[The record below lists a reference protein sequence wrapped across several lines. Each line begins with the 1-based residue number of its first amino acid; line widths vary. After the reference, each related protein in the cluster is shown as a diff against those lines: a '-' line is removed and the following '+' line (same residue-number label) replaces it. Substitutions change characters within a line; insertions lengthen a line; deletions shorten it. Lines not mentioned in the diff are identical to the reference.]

1 MASKEEI
8 QKKNIEEA
16 NELLSEQINLTA
28 ALNDSMSFLLKIY
41 KEKGTLDKQSLD
53 LSKQAINI
61 TKNLKSEYES
71 IKDVEKDISKNK
83 KTQNDINKQVRS
95 LEKQGGQ
102 ALKDEISML
111 KTKESSLAKAQE
123 KLAKMES
130 DKKLGKKV
138 DEALYKQAQDTLIKK
153 EEQLRVANEILTPEA
168 QQVLLLTDAGKVL
181 EDNNKYLDEQLR
193 RQENLNK
200 SSSLFTSTL
209 MGANK
214 ALGKLGFGNLSSK
227 LGLEAA
233 SKKAE
238 ELTYTLTEGGKK
250 SLGMFG
256 KLRVGV
262 ASFGAAL
269 KSALGPMAL
278 IGMAVSLFNKFKEI
292 GKEAAEAMK
301 AVDQST
307 KDLGRDLGVS
317 NKVATQVAGSAMS
330 IGSAMGVT
338 SDIAI
343 GSAKSIYSAL
353 DGAEQVSKKTLGT
366 FMKLNIFAG
375 MSADSLAGVYKF
387 AKLSG
392 EEASTVAENIATTA
406 QESIKTQKVN
416 VSMKQ
421 VMDGVSKTSNIMKL
435 NFGGSAKGLTE
446 AFIASKKLGLELG
459 KVEDIANSLL
469 NIEDSIAAEME
480 AELLTGKDLN
490 LEKAREAALNN
501 DTKGLMEEIANQF
514 GSIEDFQKM
523 NRIQQEAFA
532 KSIGMSR
539 EGLADMLVASKE
551 NQATNT
557 KNVDAQQQS
566 LNAMMSMASI
576 GERLAAQEEAKNLAA
591 ANAGKEMMA
600 FEKNMLAIETA
611 GRKIL
616 DNVFGPIG
624 ESANGILGTVA
635 EWLSNTDNINMIS
648 EKIRVVVDGIKYV
661 FGEVWGFVRPIAE
674 TLGNLA
680 LNILPILK
688 GVWETIKPIV
698 MNIKDFIAEILGSV
712 GSLIEKLTTGNGE
725 FTTMEKTVGIIAA
738 GIGGFLISLKAIKLA
753 QEAWNKAT
761 LVYQGIRVFIEGLN
775 KKEEGS
781 LLRRIALGFRDAA
794 AAALKAVAQ
803 VTGMSAATLGIAAGI
818 ALAAGAAAA
827 IYFSSQESA
836 AKSQNAGDLFS
847 GPQGGG
853 GYGKRM
859 LVAPEGTFALNNNDT
874 VIAGTSLFKGDDV
887 VSAPAGSVSMGGN
900 DALVTEMK
908 EIKNLLKALVSKQG
922 DVMMDSTKVG
932 KALMLAGYQI
942 S

>member
-8 QKKNIEEA
+8 QKKNIAES
-16 NELLSEQINLTA
+16 NELISEQINLTA
-28 ALNDSMSFLLKIY
+28 VLNDNMSYLLKIF

-71 IKDVEKDISKNK
+71 IKDVEKDIAKNK
-83 KTQNDINKQVRS
+83 KTQNDIQRQKMS
-95 LEKQGGQ
+95 LEKRGGE
-102 ALKDEISML
+102 ALKQELASLTKKQESLNKAQKIVEKYTLEQKKGVRGADEI
-111 KTKESSLAKAQE
+111 LARAQ
-123 KLAKMES
+123 KQLAVQQNNLEIA
-130 DKKLGKKV
+130 
-138 DEALYKQAQDTLIKK
+138 E
-153 EEQLRVANEILTPEA
+153 EILTPEA
-168 QQVLLLTDAGKVL
+168 QQVVLLQQAQDALEGNGKF
-181 EDNNKYLDEQLR
+181 LDEQLL
-193 RQENLNK
+193 RQQNLNN
-200 SSSLFTSTL
+200 SSSLFTSALT
-209 MGANK
+209 GANK
-214 ALGKLGFGNLSSK
+214 ALGKLGFGNLASK

-238 ELTYTLTEGGKK
+238 ELTYTLTDGGKK

-278 IGMAVSLFNKFKEI
+278 IGMAVALFSKFKEI
-292 GKEAAEAMK
+292 GKAAAEAMK

-317 NKVATQVAGSAMS
+317 NKVATQVAGSARS

-338 SDIAI
+338 SDKAI
-343 GSAKSIYSAL
+343 SSAQNIYTAL
-353 DGAEQVSKKTLGT
+353 DGAEQVSQKTLGT

-421 VMDGVSKTSNIMKL
+421 VMEGVSKTSNIMKL

-446 AFIASKKLGLELG
+446 AFIQSKKLGLELG
-459 KVEDIANSLL
+459 KVEDVANSLL

-523 NRIQQEAFA
+523 NRVQQEAFG

-539 EGLADMLVASKE
+539 DGLADMLVSSKE
-551 NQATNT
+551 NEATNT
-557 KNVDAQQQS
+557 KNVDTQQQGIK
-566 LNAMMSMASI
+566 AMMSMASI
-576 GERLAAQEEAKNLAA
+576 AEKLAASEEAKNLS
-591 ANAGKEMMA
+591 AGKTGA
-600 FEKNMLAIETA
+600 FMIKIEELMLKIETI
-611 GRKIL
+611 GNKIM
-616 DNVFGPIG
+616 DDVFGPIG
-624 ESANGILGTVA
+624 ESASGILDDVTK
-635 EWLSNTDNINMIS
+635 WLSKTENI
-648 EKIRVVVDGIKYV
+648 EKVSNFIKGVVDGIKYV
-661 FGEVWGFVRPIAE
+661 FGEIYGFVQPIVVK
-674 TLGNLA
+674 LGELG
-680 LNILPILK
+680 LVLLPVIQ
-688 GVWETIKPIV
+688 GIWENIKPTIIK
-698 MNIKDFIAEILGSV
+698 IKDFIAEILGSIT
-712 GSLIEKLTTGNGE
+712 GLIEKLTTGNGQ
-725 FTTMEKTVGIIAA
+725 FTDMEKTVGIIAA
-738 GIGGFLISLKAIKLA
+738 GIAGFLLMMQAIKLA
-753 QEAWNKAT
+753 QDAWNKSM
-761 LVYQGIRVFIEGLN
+761 LIYQGIKVFIDGLN
-775 KKEEGS
+775 KSEEKS
-781 LLRRIALGFRDAA
+781 ILKRIALGIRDAA
-794 AAALKAVAQ
+794 VAALKAIAQ
-803 VTGMSAATLGIAAGI
+803 VTGMSAATLGIAAGV

-827 IYFSSQESA
+827 IYFSGQESK
-836 AKSQNAGDLFS
+836 AKNAGDLYS
-847 GPQGGG
+847 GSQGGG

-859 LVAPEGTFALNNNDT
+859 LVAPEGTFALNNSDT

-887 VSAPAGSVSMGGN
+887 LSAPAGSVSMGGN
-900 DALVTEMK
+900 EALTKEMQ
-908 EIKNLLKALVSKQG
+908 EIKKLITALVSKQG
-922 DVMMDSTKVG
+922 DVIMDGTKVG
-932 KALMLAGYQI
+932 KALMLAGYQM
-942 S
+942 